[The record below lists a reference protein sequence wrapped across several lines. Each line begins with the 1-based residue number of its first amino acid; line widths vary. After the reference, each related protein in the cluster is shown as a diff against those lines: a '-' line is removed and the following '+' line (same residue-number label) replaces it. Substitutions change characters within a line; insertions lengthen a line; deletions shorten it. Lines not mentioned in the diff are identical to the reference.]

1 MQNDNGAGDAI
12 NSSSDKNNTN
22 ARRTDGLKISKEADP
37 LDKVRLFRQL
47 PFRNACIAI
56 FIYLSIGAIAFK
68 AVFPEPSW
76 SVLDAVYFSS
86 VCLSTIG
93 YGDLVPSTNGGK
105 IFAAIFGMSGILLW
119 SAAIVSVGTRLV
131 QSETKFAEKKLRV
144 AQKNAFLE
152 FYEQHMPHILRRKD
166 LDQDEKG
173 EEDEDESAS
182 SNSENTS
189 WPLATP
195 MPPQKAQNGMLQNC
209 LKWFRLVRSLI
220 RPLLVML
227 SGGTLIGRL
236 EGWNLCD
243 SLYFSLI
250 TSSTIGFGDFSPST
264 VAGRALAILLI
275 PFLLAAAG
283 DFFARVGVFVIRDRG
298 QKLFAS
304 TAERAE
310 WLTPEQADEMDLNH
324 DGKVSKSEYILYM
337 LLELG
342 VVNPEE
348 SQLLGEQFERFDV
361 FGSGYIE
368 GEDLKVMKKFRE
380 KLHRERNQKKT

>member
-1 MQNDNGAGDAI
+1 MGSDNGVGDAI
-12 NSSSDKNNTN
+12 NSNGNDKNNTN
-22 ARRTDGLKISKEADP
+22 TRRTDGLKISKEADP

-105 IFAAIFGMSGILLW
+105 IFASIFGMSGILLW
-119 SAAIVSVGTRLV
+119 SSAIVSIGTRLV
-131 QSETKFAEKKLRV
+131 QSETKFAEKMLRV
-144 AQKNAFLE
+144 AKKNAFLE
-152 FYEQHMPHILRRKD
+152 FYEQHMPGILKQKD
-166 LDQDEKG
+166 LDQDGK
-173 EEDEDESAS
+173 SAS
-182 SNSENTS
+182 TSSNGENTS

-195 MPPQKAQNGMLQNC
+195 MPPQKAQNGMRQN
-209 LKWFRLVRSLI
+209 LFKWFRLVRSLI
-220 RPLLVML
+220 KPLLVIL

-264 VAGRALAILLI
+264 VAGRALSILFI

-298 QKLFAS
+298 EKLFAS

-324 DGKVSKSEYILYM
+324 DGRVSKYEYILYM

-342 VVNPEE
+342 VVSPEE

-368 GEDLKVMKKFRE
+368 GEDLKAMKKFRE
-380 KLHRERNQKKT
+380 KLHRERNQKKA